1 MSRKELITICAAI
14 VTAGS
19 ILFGAMS
26 YVETRF
32 VDRDELSGYMSQ
44 ILTRLQSIEE
54 KLRTP

>member
-1 MSRKELITICAAI
+1 MNRKEFVTICAAI

-26 YVETRF
+26 YIETRF
-32 VDRDELSGYMSQ
+32 VDRDELAGYMSQ
-44 ILTRLQSIEE
+44 VLTRLQSIEE